1 MSCSRYDKH
10 GWHEISDQ
18 GMDVLHQSAFCTC
31 GTIGVGA
38 WPWMPFSEEALAH
51 RSREQQA
58 ERQRQDSGS
67 KPRASRGS
75 APAEVSWRRP
85 ERSSAASQPRPHPA
99 APSPP
104 AHARP
109 CNSPITQ
116 WRMSR
121 CCEILFFFVL
131 FFLNVLVW
139 IHCNVIYSLLNVVI
153 RYLWIYGC
161 DFRQKRK

>member
-1 MSCSRYDKH
+1 MSCSWHDKH

-18 GMDVLHQSAFCTC
+18 GMDVLHQSVFCAR
-31 GTIGVGA
+31 GTFGVGA
-38 WPWMPFSEEALAH
+38 WPTMPFSGEVLAH
-51 RSREQQA
+51 SSRGKQA

-67 KPRASRGS
+67 KPRASLRG
-75 APAEVSWRRP
+75 APAEVSWHRP
-85 ERSSAASQPRPHPA
+85 ERSSAASPAHTQPPRPLQLMH
-99 APSPP
+99 
-104 AHARP
+104 AHAIAP
-109 CNSPITQ
+109 LLSGGCLDAVKF
-116 WRMSR
+116 
-121 CCEILFFFVL
+121 CFVL